1 MKNKEVIIGMIVG
14 LCCTIVGTLLWMS
27 YIAYTENATLGVIWD
42 RGILSG
48 GISSIVV
55 FGTALN
61 FVPFFGFLKF
71 DKEANAKGVLI
82 VTIIVA
88 ILVMAYKLFA

>member
-1 MKNKEVIIGMIVG
+1 MKNKEVIIGAITG

-27 YIAYTENATLGVIWD
+27 YIAYNQNATLGVIWD

-61 FVPFFGFLKF
+61 FVAFFGFLKF
-71 DKEANAKGVLI
+71 NKEAKAKGVLI
-82 VTIIVA
+82 ITIFTA